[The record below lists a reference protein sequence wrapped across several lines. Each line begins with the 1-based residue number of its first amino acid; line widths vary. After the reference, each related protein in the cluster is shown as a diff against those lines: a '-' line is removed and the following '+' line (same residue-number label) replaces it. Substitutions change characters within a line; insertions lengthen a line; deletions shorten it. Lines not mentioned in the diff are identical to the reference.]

1 MACFL
6 YTTLSAAYSELSSS
20 IPTIDMEIDPER
32 EPPSLNPAAS
42 VIYTKQ
48 KGHDVD
54 PFVSL
59 GMKVA

>member
-1 MACFL
+1 MVCFL

-32 EPPSLNPAAS
+32 EPPSLNPAAP
-42 VIYTKQ
+42 VMYPRQ
-48 KGHDVD
+48 KTHDVD

-59 GMKVA
+59 GMKVT